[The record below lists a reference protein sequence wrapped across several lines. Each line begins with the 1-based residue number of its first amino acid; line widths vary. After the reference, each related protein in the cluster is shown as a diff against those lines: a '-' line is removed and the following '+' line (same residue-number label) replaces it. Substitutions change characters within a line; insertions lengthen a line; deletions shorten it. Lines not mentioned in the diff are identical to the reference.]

1 MYIKI
6 KNFEFYRMRT
16 LKIVSK
22 DFSVLKKIGSKNV
35 YQIKFELKQLYIK
48 K

>member
-22 DFSVLKKIGSKNV
+22 DFSVLKKNR
-35 YQIKFELKQLYIK
+35 IK
-48 K
+48 KCVSNKIRIETTLY